1 MCPLLPLC
9 VPVFGFFFRQNEI
22 KKKTEWGELPTNIK
36 LEKIAM
42 IGQCRVV
49 EWGRHSSGDG
59 QVNALLLS
67 RIRGVDIGQL
77 DTMKTVR
84 LLCLIPLLSHCAQS
98 HSQLKSLLQAALE
111 KHLPVAAARRER
123 RQVQSAEAGAVMY
136 LPLGGKTN
144 VRCSGCQVSPVLI
157 SSFQV
162 SHSSRRCSRKYCSD
176 DLPSNIHEHPLDCGE
191 HQQQPEQ

>member
-1 MCPLLPLC
+1 MCTGLW
-9 VPVFGFFFRQNEI
+9 FFFQ
-22 KKKTEWGELPTNIK
+22 TEWNKEKDWVRGASNNNIK

-67 RIRGVDIGQL
+67 RIGGVDTGQL

-111 KHLPVAAARRER
+111 KHLPVAAARRGR

-144 VRCSGCQVSPVLI
+144 VRCSGCQVPPVLI
-157 SSFQV
+157 SSCQV
-162 SHSSRRCSRKYCSD
+162 SHSSRRCGRKYCSD
-176 DLPSNIHEHPLDCGE
+176 DLPSNLHEHPLHCGE